1 MKSYTDLEQSK
12 KLAEILPPESADLEY
27 MFLKKDNSMVTEIP
41 FFKYESTDPDY
52 YYNYVP
58 AWSLAALISMLPK
71 YIKYNGNKYYLR
83 FIKDYVEYINN
94 DVSNSGRYLL
104 YATGNE
110 FLVDACYEMILKLN
124 KELEYG
130 KRG

>member
-1 MKSYTDLEQSK
+1 
-12 KLAEILPPESADLEY
+12 
-27 MFLKKDNSMVTEIP
+27 
-41 FFKYESTDPDY
+41 
-52 YYNYVP
+52 
-58 AWSLAALISMLPK
+58 MLPK
-71 YIKYNGNKYYLR
+71 HIKYNGNKYYLR

-124 KELEYG
+124 RELRIWEE
-130 KRG
+130 RIE